1 MDQDWE
7 DLFQGKILERG
18 WDYYIE
24 GKVGKL
30 EVTDERI
37 SAVVKGSEYY
47 YVDIDLKQGEIKE
60 MYCSCPY
67 AADGKNCK
75 HMAAVLYAAN
85 HEDYEDEADDDFD
98 DEYDD
103 EYYDEDDDWQEDLTA
118 LKALLEKADR
128 KDLEKMLLGI
138 ADNDK
143 KIGNAIY
150 AFLQPEE
157 ILKPHHATAKVP
169 MRSLKAELDS
179 IFYNHSDKGGFID
192 YREASDFLDD
202 CMQFLDEDIR
212 PLVESGAY
220 LDAFNISTYLF
231 VELGNCDIDDDG
243 EVMQI
248 SGECY
253 DIWKSIVASCSE
265 EEKQQIKEWF
275 QAHENDGTVIDYMED
290 VMHDFLTNELATRE
304 ELLDMIRGLD
314 DVIESKREDPKY
326 SNRGYVRNRGPL
338 VLQRMEFMKR
348 LGASDEEVEAYRY
361 AHRNIQMIRDQYIK
375 EAKAAGDTLKAI
387 ELLKESKEDE
397 KTDRYGRL
405 GFAADLAE
413 QYHKIGETEKEKE
426 ELLYAFEGYGQGNLD
441 AFREIRGLCS
451 EEEWPKL
458 RDRMINSV
466 KFKERK
472 CALLAEEKLN
482 DRLYALIAEEQEIS
496 LLDRYGFLLADDY
509 GTEILM
515 AYEKYV
521 SEVASTVR
529 NESGYRRLIGYM
541 NRMCHYEGGREATK
555 RLAEEWRAA
564 YPTRR
569 VMVKE
574 LTEFIDQL

>member
-1 MDQDWE
+1 
-7 DLFQGKILERG
+7 
-18 WDYYIE
+18 
-24 GKVGKL
+24 
-30 EVTDERI
+30 
-37 SAVVKGSEYY
+37 
-47 YVDIDLKQGEIKE
+47 
-60 MYCSCPY
+60 
-67 AADGKNCK
+67 
-75 HMAAVLYAAN
+75 
-85 HEDYEDEADDDFD
+85 
-98 DEYDD
+98 
-103 EYYDEDDDWQEDLTA
+103 
-118 LKALLEKADR
+118 
-128 KDLEKMLLGI
+128 
-138 ADNDK
+138 
-143 KIGNAIY
+143 
-150 AFLQPEE
+150 
-157 ILKPHHATAKVP
+157 
-169 MRSLKAELDS
+169 
-179 IFYNHSDKGGFID
+179 
-192 YREASDFLDD
+192 
-202 CMQFLDEDIR
+202 
-212 PLVESGAY
+212 
-220 LDAFNISTYLF
+220 
-231 VELGNCDIDDDG
+231 
-243 EVMQI
+243 
-248 SGECY
+248 
-253 DIWKSIVASCSE
+253 
-265 EEKQQIKEWF
+265 
-275 QAHENDGTVIDYMED
+275 
-290 VMHDFLTNELATRE
+290 
-304 ELLDMIRGLD
+304 
-314 DVIESKREDPKY
+314 
-326 SNRGYVRNRGPL
+326 
-338 VLQRMEFMKR
+338 MKR